1 MAGLKEI
8 RTRIASVKS
17 TRQITS
23 AMKMVA
29 AAKLRKAQDRIIFL
43 RPYVSKLEEVLACLT
58 HIEEGGIENQ
68 YTEEREINR
77 ILIVVITSNRGLCGA
92 FNANVTRQALS
103 LAFNTYED
111 LFHAG
116 NLHFMTI
123 GKKGNEL
130 LKTKQFP
137 IVNTNNEIFD
147 ELTFEQVAPIAD
159 ELIKQFVDGEYD
171 RIEFVYN
178 HFKNAAVQLLT
189 QEQFLPIRFEREGDG
204 GLQNLD
210 YIFEPDH
217 PSLIESLM
225 PRWLRIHLYK
235 AILDSYV
242 AEQGARMTAMHMA
255 TDNATELLRELTLHY
270 NKARQA
276 TITKEILEI
285 VAGAEALRGE

>member
-17 TRQITS
+17 TRQITA

-29 AAKLRKAQDRIIFL
+29 AAKLRKAQDRIINL
-43 RPYVSKLEEVLACLT
+43 RPYVNKLDEVLTCLTSLEE
-58 HIEEGGIENQ
+58 GSIENK
-68 YTEEREINR
+68 YTEKRELNR
-77 ILIVVITSNRGLCGA
+77 ILIVAITSNRGLCGA
-92 FNANVTRQALS
+92 FNASVTRQAVS
-103 LAFNTYED
+103 LAYSTYREF
-111 LFHAG
+111 LQAG

-130 LKTKQFP
+130 LRMKKFP
-137 IVNTNNEIFD
+137 IIDTHNEIFD
-147 ELTFEQVAPIAD
+147 ALTFEHVVPIAD
-159 ELIKQFVDGEYD
+159 QLIQQYLEGEYD
-171 RIEFVYN
+171 RIAFIYN

-189 QEQFLPIRFEREGDG
+189 QEQFLPIPMEKKEDSVSP
-204 GLQNLD
+204 QLD
-210 YIFEPDH
+210 YIFEPDQ
-217 PSLIESLM
+217 PSLIETLI

-276 TITKEILEI
+276 AITKEITEI
-285 VAGAEALRGE
+285 VGGAEAMRG

>member
-1 MAGLKEI
+1 MGGLKEI

-17 TRQITS
+17 TRQITA

-29 AAKLRKAQDRIIFL
+29 AAKLRKAQDRIINL
-43 RPYVSKLEEVLACLT
+43 RPYVNKMEEVLACLT
-58 HIEEGGIENQ
+58 GLEEEGIENQ
-68 YTEEREINR
+68 YTREREINR

-92 FNANVTRQALS
+92 FNANVTRQAVS
-103 LAFNTYED
+103 LAYHTYKE
-111 LFHAG
+111 LFQTD

-123 GKKGNEL
+123 GKKGNEIL
-130 LKTKQFP
+130 RMRKLP
-137 IVNTNNEIFD
+137 IVDTNNEIFD
-147 ELTFEQVAPIAD
+147 QLTFEQVVPIAD
-159 ELIKQFVDGEYD
+159 RLIQQYLEGEYD

-189 QEQFLPIRFEREGDG
+189 QEQFLPIRFEGKENMGS
-204 GLQNLD
+204 QNLD

-217 PSLIESLM
+217 ASLVESLM

-235 AILDSYV
+235 AILDSFV

-285 VAGAEALRGE
+285 VAGAEALRGD

>member
-8 RTRIASVKS
+8 RTRIVSVKS

-29 AAKLRKAQDRIIFL
+29 AAKLRKAQDRIINL
-43 RPYVSKLEEVLACLT
+43 RPYVNKLDEVLTCLTSLEEGNV
-58 HIEEGGIENQ
+58 ENR
-68 YTEEREINR
+68 YTEKRELNR
-77 ILIVVITSNRGLCGA
+77 ILLVMITSNRGLCGA
-92 FNANVTRQALS
+92 FNASVTRQAMS
-103 LAFNTYED
+103 LAYNTYRE
-111 LFHAG
+111 FFQAG
-116 NLHFMTI
+116 NLHFMAI

-130 LKTKQFP
+130 LRIKKFP
-137 IVNTNNEIFD
+137 IVNTNHEIFD
-147 ELTFEQVAPIAD
+147 ALTFEHVVPIAD
-159 ELIKQFVDGEYD
+159 QLIQQFLEGEYD

-189 QEQFLPIRFEREGDG
+189 QEQFLPIPLETKEDPVS
-204 GLQNLD
+204 QHVD
-210 YIFEPDH
+210 YIFEPDR

-285 VAGAEALRGE
+285 VGGAEALRG

>member
-17 TRQITS
+17 TRQITA

-29 AAKLRKAQDRIIFL
+29 AAKLRKAQDRIIQL
-43 RPYVSKLEEVLACLT
+43 RPYVSKLEEVLAYLT
-58 HIEEGGIENQ
+58 CHLEENVENQ

-77 ILIVVITSNRGLCGA
+77 ILVVVITSNRGLCGA
-92 FNANVTRQALS
+92 FNTNVARQAIS
-103 LAFNTYED
+103 LAYETYGEH
-111 LFHAG
+111 FREN

-130 LKTKQFP
+130 LKSKKIPSIDTHH
-137 IVNTNNEIFD
+137 EIFD
-147 ELTFEQVAPIAD
+147 DLTFEHVVPIAD
-159 ELIKQFVDGEYD
+159 QLIQQYLEGEYD
-171 RIEFVYN
+171 RIEFIYN
-178 HFKNAAVQLLT
+178 HFKNAAVHLLT
-189 QEQFLPIRFEREGDG
+189 QEQFLPIRFEAKTDMVP
-204 GLQNLD
+204 QNLD

-276 TITKEILEI
+276 AITKEILEI
-285 VAGAEALRGE
+285 VGGAEALRG

>member
-8 RTRIASVKS
+8 RTRIVSVKS
-17 TRQITS
+17 TRQITA

-29 AAKLRKAQDRIIFL
+29 AAKLRKAQDRIIQL

-58 HIEEGGIENQ
+58 SQLEVNVENQ
-68 YTEEREINR
+68 YTEEREIKR
-77 ILIVVITSNRGLCGA
+77 VLLVVITSNRGLCGA
-92 FNANVTRQALS
+92 FNANVARQAVS
-103 LAFNTYED
+103 LAYETYGD
-111 LFHAG
+111 LFQDS

-123 GKKGNEL
+123 GKKGGEL
-130 LKTKQFP
+130 LKSKKIS
-137 IVNTNNEIFD
+137 IVDTNREIFD
-147 ELTFEQVAPIAD
+147 DLTFKHVVPIAD
-159 ELIKQFVDGEYD
+159 QLIQQYLEGEYD

-178 HFKNAAVQLLT
+178 HFKNAAVHLLT
-189 QEQFLPIRFEREGDG
+189 QEQFLPIRFEAKADMGS
-204 GLQNLD
+204 QNLD

-217 PSLIESLM
+217 PSLMESLM

-276 TITKEILEI
+276 AITKEILEI
-285 VAGAEALRGE
+285 VGGAEALRG